1 MKASGLFIIFIA
13 IAIPLLWFIPLAA
26 SHNDSWAIYSQYL
39 GSVSLILMGFAQF
52 LATRIKGIESL
63 FGPMDR
69 VYILHKWLAVGAIA
83 TALLHSEID
92 ADVDGIALVA
102 QLADIAEDI
111 AEIAL
116 NGLIFLLVVSLI
128 TIIPYKLWKWS
139 HRFIGL
145 FFALAAFHYIYIE
158 KPFSVLEPIGLYVTA
173 FCVIGIL
180 SYLYLLLPRRLG
192 LNTAKYKVT
201 DVVTHNKAT
210 EIRLQ
215 PDGAGISHQPGQF
228 AFINFESAGL
238 TETHPFTISNAPNE
252 QKGLT
257 FMVKALGSYTERLGS
272 ALKPGTT
279 ARVSAAFGHFS
290 LSNSTTPQVWI
301 GAGIGITP
309 FIAWAQA
316 LEPNWP
322 TPARLYYCVRSR
334 QDALY
339 LPQFEAIASRVPN
352 FELVLVVSGQDKRL
366 SADRIADELTGEL
379 SSAHVYFCGPTPM
392 RESLK
397 AGLLSRGLR
406 SSNFHNEEFEIRSGV
421 EHWLQWG
428 RRLFA
433 LRSS

>member
-1 MKASGLFIIFIA
+1 MKPSGLFVIFIA
-13 IAIPLLWFIPLAA
+13 VAIPLLWFVPLAA
-26 SHNDSWAIYSQYL
+26 SHNDSLAIMSQYL
-39 GSVSLILMGFAQF
+39 GSVALILMGITQL
-52 LATRIKGIESL
+52 LATRIKGIEAL

-69 VYILHKWLAVGAIA
+69 VYILHKWLAVGAIV

-92 ADVDGIALVA
+92 ADVNGIELVA
-102 QLADIAEDI
+102 QLSDLAEDI

-158 KPFSVLEPIGLYVTA
+158 KPFSALEPIGLYVTA

-180 SYLYLLLPRRLG
+180 SYLYLLVPRRLG
-192 LNTAKYKVT
+192 LNTAKYEVT
-201 DVVTHNKAT
+201 DVVQHRNVT
-210 EIRLQ
+210 EIHLQ
-215 PDGAGISHQPGQF
+215 PNGAGISHQPGQF

-238 TETHPFTISNAPNE
+238 TETHPFTISSAPNE
-252 QKGLT
+252 QRKLT
-257 FMVKALGSYTERLGS
+257 FMVKALGSYSERLGT
-272 ALKPGTT
+272 ALKVGTT

-290 LSNSTTPQVWI
+290 LSKTTTPQVWI

-316 LEPNWP
+316 LEPNQTAP
-322 TPARLYYCVRSR
+322 TRLYYCVRSR

-339 LPQFEAIASRVPN
+339 LAEFEAIATRVPN
-352 FELVLVVSGQDKRL
+352 FELLLVVSGEDKRL
-366 SADRIADELTGEL
+366 SADRIANELNDKL
-379 SSAHVYFCGPTPM
+379 NWAHVYFCGPTPM

-397 AGLLSRGLR
+397 AGLREHGLR
-406 SSNFHNEEFEIRSGV
+406 SSNFHNEEFEIRSGI
-421 EHWLQWG
+421 EQWIQWF
-428 RRLFA
+428 RRLFI
-433 LRSS
+433 SNK